1 VNYMEEKINELTKEE
16 IWTIAEA
23 INNSDGIMPSNYLKE
38 LIEKSKKEGLTNEE
52 LLEKLKEHYIET
64 DNRQQYRP

>member
-1 VNYMEEKINELTKEE
+1 MEEKISELTKEE

-38 LIEKSKKEGLTNEE
+38 LIEKSEKEGLTNEE
-52 LLEKLKEHYIET
+52 LLEKLKEHYSET